1 MNQEQELREIRNRWD
16 VDDFVIDDKGQSDI
30 LTLLEAIDQRDAIIH
45 DLQLDGSALA
55 RRAVEEFA
63 AGLWDWVNAE
73 RQRHRHQMTNDFDTG
88 AACALGVVQARI
100 DELRAAGTA
109 PDPLP
114 PDQVRQECERLRQQI
129 DELLSGCGSHSCKVQ
144 RPHGQGVN
152 GPCRCVEKLRA
163 ARGEEYT
170 P

>member
-1 MNQEQELREIRNRWD
+1 MNAEQELRAIRFQWRESRTLD
-16 VDDFVIDDKGQSDI
+16 TDEHIDW
-30 LTLLEAIDQRDAIIH
+30 LFRLIDERDAIIH

-55 RRAVEEFA
+55 RRAVEEFIQEMI
-63 AGLWDWVNAE
+63 GHIKRNWPQWELTLV
-73 RQRHRHQMTNDFDTG
+73 RYLTG
-88 AACALGVVQARI
+88 KLSIAH
-100 DELRAAGTA
+100 T

-114 PDQVRQECERLRQQI
+114 PDQARQECERLRQQI

>member
-73 RQRHRHQMTNDFDTG
+73 RQRHQMTNDFDTG

-100 DELRAAGTA
+100 DELRASGTA

-114 PDQVRQECERLRQQI
+114 PDQARAECERLRA
-129 DELLSGCGSHSCKVQ
+129 
-144 RPHGQGVN
+144 
-152 GPCRCVEKLRA
+152 KLRKIREQIGTYLDVYA
-163 ARGEEYT
+163 HYQEQWPGLEPVMKTLIRMASEDT

>member
-55 RRAVEEFA
+55 RRAVEEFIA
-63 AGLWDWVNAE
+63 KAIEWATKSRE
-73 RQRHRHQMTNDFDTG
+73 KYRHLSESVPMAMG
-88 AACALGVVQARI
+88 ATIAW
-100 DELRAAGTA
+100 LREQQSGSA
-109 PDPLP
+109 PQDPPLP

-144 RPHGQGVN
+144 RPHGQGVS